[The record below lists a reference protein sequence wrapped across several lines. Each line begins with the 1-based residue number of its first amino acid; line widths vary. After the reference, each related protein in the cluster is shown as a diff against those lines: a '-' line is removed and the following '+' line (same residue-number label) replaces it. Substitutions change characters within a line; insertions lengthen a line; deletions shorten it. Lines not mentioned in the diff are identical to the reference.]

1 MAISELPVSGPSPV
15 PENPK
20 QYVVTIDVIITAESE
35 LAAADRV
42 ADLGRRLTEDREI
55 LDPAVT
61 AKHVTLDDR
70 HVFGGRRVSRHR
82 YRSIHALAW
91 CVKSV
96 LYS

>member
-55 LDPAVT
+55 LDWSFQSLEPLLPA
-61 AKHVTLDDR
+61 AQK
-70 HVFGGRRVSRHR
+70 GGVR
-82 YRSIHALAW
+82 
-91 CVKSV
+91 
-96 LYS
+96 